1 MGIITVGVLPWMDIG
16 YMERNYHEIILAI
29 FVSVFI
35 MTNTGVLN
43 VITPLKDYLYGNI
56 VPIVEQR
63 WTR

>member
-1 MGIITVGVLPWMDIG
+1 MIEKLG

-43 VITPLKDYLYGNI
+43 VITPLKDFLYGNI
-56 VPIVEQR
+56 VLDVGHK
-63 WTR
+63 WTKETENETC